1 MFHDPIASTP
11 LVRDISDVTLRL
23 KVHRADSVLFAVSD
37 MRLPHLR
44 VV

>member
-1 MFHDPIASTP
+1 MFTNPVRSSP
-11 LVRDISDVTLRL
+11 LVQDISDVTLRL
-23 KVHRADSVLFAVSD
+23 KVRRADAALFAASE